1 MLPLSKITKGIIML
15 GKYFGHVQNAQGTLE
30 TDFYS
35 IIPFLLFVS
44 KSYIMPG
51 EACVWSLHITPFI
64 AIGIVGRCK
73 K

>member
-1 MLPLSKITKGIIML
+1 ML

-44 KSYIMPG
+44 KSSIQPG
-51 EACVWSLHITPFI
+51 NARVWSLHITPFV
-64 AIGIVGRCK
+64 AIGLVGRAGK
-73 K
+73 